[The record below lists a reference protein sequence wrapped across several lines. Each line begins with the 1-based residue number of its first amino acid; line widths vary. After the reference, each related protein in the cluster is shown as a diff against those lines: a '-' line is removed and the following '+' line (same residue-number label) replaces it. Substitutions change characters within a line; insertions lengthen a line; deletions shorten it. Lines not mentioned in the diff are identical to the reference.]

1 MRFCKICA
9 IALALATFGWTQIG
23 GGSIVGTVTDES
35 GGSVSGVKISARNLD
50 TNVPQTTLTNQ
61 SGYYEF
67 PLLPAG
73 RYQLEAE
80 STGFQKT
87 VSQAFE
93 LNTGSRPRVDLQLR
107 VGAVTETVDVKAT
120 APLVNSTTAELGAVV
135 NTQKVEQLPLNGR
148 NFQQL
153 LSLQAGVVNAPA
165 SGTGGRG
172 GIEFHGS
179 SALGNNL
186 LLDGVD
192 MSFGEENGAAN
203 FASAG
208 GGGVL
213 INTVSVEAIEEF
225 RATGSSF
232 SAEYGRSGGGVLNI
246 TTKSGTNQ
254 FHGTAFDFFRNDA
267 LDANDFFSNR
277 TRAGKPPLRWNQ
289 FGGNLGGPIK
299 RNKLFFF
306 FNYEGAQVKRV
317 SRLTGNAVTPAF
329 LTLLKP
335 AIRQELQTYLPT
347 TYTPTSNPFLGLH
360 TRNDQQK
367 NSENTYLSHVD
378 GTFGSHRVSVRDS
391 YNHQDYSVPTFSPS
405 MPRVFP
411 LRFNNA
417 VVQDT
422 WSITPTVLNE
432 LRAGFNRVDLN
443 RSETGRDQVPAWI
456 TVSGAGFDASQP
468 SFIHF
473 ITTTY
478 SLVDNISW
486 IRGAHSFKAGVELRD
501 IRSARIQGGQPTY
514 TYNSLTDL
522 INDNPNRI
530 QVLFGGGKSL
540 RTRYTAFYF
549 QDDWRIARNF
559 QINLGVRYE
568 YSPPLV
574 GGYNINSSNPFGSFI
589 GSNTQPMFKAD
600 RNDWGPHAAMIWNPG
615 GDQKTVVRAGGSIG
629 YIMPQAI
636 FYYDMA
642 FIDPSLPFVANFAP
656 SDVPAQYRSYPLPQS
671 FINQVATNPSL
682 LPSNFVLSRSV
693 ADYNRADT
701 YAAQWNFSIQRALA
715 SNMALQLAYVGSR
728 TVKLISTRPLN
739 LVNPATGRRP
749 DPRFGDINFE
759 ENAANISYHA
769 LEVTLNKR
777 LSHNLSFDA
786 FYTWSKSIGYYAP
799 DNTVSFTNSAI
810 QDPLNLAG
818 SKGPK
823 EGNIAHRI
831 NGVLSYAIPF
841 GSNSNNRLV
850 KNVVGG
856 WNLESIWGWRSGL
869 PLNITSGLDTYGNG
883 RPTGQ
888 RPDAVSG
895 ADAYRE
901 QPQNLIW
908 LNPAAFN
915 VAGPRAQRRY
925 GNLGY
930 NALLGPTA
938 FTMDLA
944 LHKTFFLTERNQLTF
959 RAEAFNWLNHTTLG
973 NPITNASDP
982 NFGTINS
989 AGTPRNIQLALKYR
1003 F

>member
-1 MRFCKICA
+1 MKFLKIVGLPL
-9 IALALATFGWTQIG
+9 ILASLAWSQIG
-23 GGSIVGTVTDES
+23 GGSIVGTITDES
-35 GGSVSGVKISARNLD
+35 SASVSGVKISARNLA
-50 TNVPQTTLTNQ
+50 TNVAQTTRTNE

-80 STGFQKT
+80 SAGFQRS
-87 VSQAFE
+87 VSEAFE

-120 APLVNSTTAELGAVV
+120 APLVNATTAELGAVV

-153 LSLQAGVVNAPA
+153 LSLQAGVVNAPS

-277 TRAGKPPLRWNQ
+277 TGVAKPPLRWNQ

-317 SRLTGNAVTPAF
+317 SRVTGNTVTPAF
-329 LTLLKP
+329 LALVKP
-335 AIRQELQTYLPT
+335 AIREELQTYLPS
-347 TYTPTSNPFLGLH
+347 TYTPTSNPYLGFH

-367 NSENTYLSHVD
+367 NAENTYLSHVD
-378 GTFGSHRVSVRDS
+378 GTFGAHRLSVRDS
-391 YNHQDYSVPTFSPS
+391 YNHQDYSVPTFAPT

-417 VVQDT
+417 VVQDS
-422 WSITPTVLNE
+422 WSITPTVVNE
-432 LRAGFNRVDLN
+432 LRVGFNRVDLN

-478 SLVDNISW
+478 SLADNISW
-486 IRGAHSFKAGVELRD
+486 IHGSHTFKAGVELRE

-540 RTRYTAFYF
+540 RTRYSAFYF

-559 QINLGVRYE
+559 QINLGLRYE

-574 GGYNINSSNPFGSFI
+574 GGYNINSSNPYGAFI
-589 GSNTQPMFKAD
+589 TSNTQPMFKAD
-600 RNDWGPHAAMIWNPG
+600 RNDWGPHVAMIWNPG

-642 FIDPSLPFVANFAP
+642 FIDPSLAVCCEFRA
-656 SDVPAQYRSYPLPQS
+656 RRC
-671 FINQVATNPSL
+671 
-682 LPSNFVLSRSV
+682 SRSV
-693 ADYNRADT
+693 SFLS
-701 YAAQWNFSIQRALA
+701 AAAELHQPGSQQPVA
-715 SNMALQLAYVGSR
+715 S
-728 TVKLISTRPLN
+728 
-739 LVNPATGRRP
+739 
-749 DPRFGDINFE
+749 
-759 ENAANISYHA
+759 
-769 LEVTLNKR
+769 
-777 LSHNLSFDA
+777 
-786 FYTWSKSIGYYAP
+786 
-799 DNTVSFTNSAI
+799 
-810 QDPLNLAG
+810 
-818 SKGPK
+818 
-823 EGNIAHRI
+823 
-831 NGVLSYAIPF
+831 
-841 GSNSNNRLV
+841 
-850 KNVVGG
+850 
-856 WNLESIWGWRSGL
+856 
-869 PLNITSGLDTYGNG
+869 
-883 RPTGQ
+883 
-888 RPDAVSG
+888 
-895 ADAYRE
+895 
-901 QPQNLIW
+901 
-908 LNPAAFN
+908 
-915 VAGPRAQRRY
+915 
-925 GNLGY
+925 
-930 NALLGPTA
+930 
-938 FTMDLA
+938 
-944 LHKTFFLTERNQLTF
+944 
-959 RAEAFNWLNHTTLG
+959 AE
-973 NPITNASDP
+973 
-982 NFGTINS
+982 
-989 AGTPRNIQLALKYR
+989 
-1003 F
+1003 